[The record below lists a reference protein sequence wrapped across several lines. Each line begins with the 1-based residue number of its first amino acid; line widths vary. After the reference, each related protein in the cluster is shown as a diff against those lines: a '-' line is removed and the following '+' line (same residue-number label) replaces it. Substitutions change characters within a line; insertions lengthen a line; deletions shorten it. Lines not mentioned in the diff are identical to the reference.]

1 MRTLVL
7 TNVNLITKFEIA
19 TFTRFRDKIETPKF
33 KSGSRY
39 TDHAPFKVVCRP
51 KANTWYRLPVYKI
64 WQL

>member
-51 KANTWYRLPVYKI
+51 KANT
-64 WQL
+64 